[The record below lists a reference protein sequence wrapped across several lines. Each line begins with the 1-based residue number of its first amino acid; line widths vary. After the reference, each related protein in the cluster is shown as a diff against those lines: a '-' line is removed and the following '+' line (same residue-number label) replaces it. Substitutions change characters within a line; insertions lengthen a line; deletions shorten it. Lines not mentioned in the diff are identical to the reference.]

1 MRQSAACRTLCS
13 NSNRWFANVLAPD
26 HSYVTFLGQRSCLSG
41 ILKAVQPGTTRWA
54 SLPSGARLRLQ
65 GSTLAGRRSGSTLTT
80 GARKSLLRASQRT
93 PSEDP
98 EAQWAA
104 LKGARASSR
113 DRALLTPRASCIESR
128 MEEVSTAPLPLPLP
142 PHRCSSTSSSASG
155 VEPTSRPPPRRQRAA
170 VPPPERRP
178 SGASRRTAIRA
189 HAFGSLSGSH
199 ALLFADAE
207 LILFAVASFLASCD
221 GCAHLIWSALMDTG
235 RFASVVCVHPWP
247 GARVAGCVW
256 GPGSCRDVD
265 CRSQC
270 MPSG

>member
-1 MRQSAACRTLCS
+1 LCLLS
-13 NSNRWFANVLAPD
+13 PQVS
-26 HSYVTFLGQRSCLSG
+26 RSRC
-41 ILKAVQPGTTRWA
+41 
-54 SLPSGARLRLQ
+54 SLTA
-65 GSTLAGRRSGSTLTT
+65 
-80 GARKSLLRASQRT
+80 GARKGLICAVL
-93 PSEDP
+93 PELSE
-98 EAQWAA
+98 
-104 LKGARASSR
+104 GAR
-113 DRALLTPRASCIESR
+113 I
-128 MEEVSTAPLPLPLP
+128 
-142 PHRCSSTSSSASG
+142 RCSSPSSSASG

-235 RFASVVCVHPWP
+235 RFASVVCVHLGP